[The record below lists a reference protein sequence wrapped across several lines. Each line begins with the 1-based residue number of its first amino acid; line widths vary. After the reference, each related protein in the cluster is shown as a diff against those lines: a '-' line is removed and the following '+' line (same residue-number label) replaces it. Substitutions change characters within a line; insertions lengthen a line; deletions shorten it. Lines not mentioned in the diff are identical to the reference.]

1 MHPNIF
7 CADIVRADR
16 FLLTIILW
24 TGVTLAAGGNAAAQ
38 NTRNA
43 FSESALRSKVE
54 FLSDSLCAGRGMGTR
69 GGSEAAFW
77 LLRQFSALNLT
88 PIGHFAHSFTMS
100 DKVGHNIIGSIPGR
114 RSGKYIIVMAHYDNL
129 GTLDGKLYP
138 GADSNASGVAAL
150 LSLAQAFS
158 HSYKASGQCD
168 HTLIF
173 AALDGRQAN
182 MAGAGALCRELLDS
196 KLKDPRTGFIINKE
210 DIVQVV
216 NLDIVGSCLAPL
228 DAKRPDYLIMLGG
241 KSYQNDLL
249 SFINRSQDIGLDL
262 GFDYYGSR
270 DFTELFYKKICD
282 QRPFIENGIPA
293 VLFTSGITLRT
304 NRTDDVASSL
314 DYSVLRRRI
323 ELIYHW
329 ISMLR

>member
-1 MHPNIF
+1 M
-7 CADIVRADR
+7 RADR
-16 FLLTIILW
+16 FLLTLILW
-24 TGVTLAAGGNAAAQ
+24 TGAVLAAGGNAAAQ
-38 NTRNA
+38 NNLSA
-43 FSESALRSKVE
+43 FSEKALRSKVE
-54 FLSDSLCAGRGMGTR
+54 FLSDSLCAGRGSGTP

-77 LLRQFSALNLT
+77 LSRQFSRLNLT
-88 PIGHFAHSFTMS
+88 PLGYFSHSFPLS
-100 DKVGHNIIGSIPGR
+100 DKAGHNIIGSIPGR
-114 RSGKYIIVMAHYDNL
+114 KSDKYVIIMAHYDNL
-129 GTLDGKLYP
+129 GTLSGTLYP

-158 HSYKASGQCD
+158 HSYKASGQGAP
-168 HTLIF
+168 TLIF

-182 MAGAGALCRELLDS
+182 MAGAYALCAELMDS

-210 DIVQVV
+210 DILQVV
-216 NLDIVGSCLAPL
+216 NLDIIGSTLAPL

-241 KSYQNDLL
+241 EQYHKDMLNFL
-249 SFINRSQDIGLDL
+249 NRSQGIGLDL

-270 DFTELFYKKICD
+270 DFTELFYRRICD
-282 QRPFIENGIPA
+282 QRPFLEKGIPA

>member
-1 MHPNIF
+1 M
-7 CADIVRADR
+7 RADR
-16 FLLTIILW
+16 ILLTIFLW
-24 TGVTLAAGGNAAAQ
+24 TGTILAAGDKAAAQ
-38 NTRNA
+38 SA
-43 FSESALRSKVE
+43 FSERVLRSKVE
-54 FLSDSLCAGRGMGTR
+54 FLSDSLCAGRGSGTP
-69 GGSEAAFW
+69 GANEAAFW
-77 LLRQFSALNLT
+77 LSRQFSHLNLT
-88 PIGHFAHSFTMS
+88 PLGHFAHSFAMT
-100 DKVGHNIIGSIPGR
+100 DKAGHNIIGSIPGR

-150 LSLAQAFS
+150 LALAQAFS
-158 HSYKASGQCD
+158 HSPKASGQCD
-168 HTLIF
+168 ATLIF
-173 AALDGRQAN
+173 AALDGRQAS
-182 MAGAGALCRELLDS
+182 MAGAYAFCQELLDA

-210 DIVQVV
+210 DILQVV
-216 NLDIVGSCLAPL
+216 NLDIIGSTLAPL
-228 DAKRPDYLIMLGG
+228 DAERPDYLIMLGG
-241 KSYQNDLL
+241 QQYQRDML

-270 DFTELFYKKICD
+270 DFTELFYRRICD
-282 QRPFIENGIPA
+282 QRPFLENGIPA

-323 ELIYHW
+323 ELIYRW

>member
-1 MHPNIF
+1 MLLNIF
-7 CADIVRADR
+7 YADTVTARR
-16 FLLTIILW
+16 FLLTIFLW
-24 TGVTLAAGGNAAAQ
+24 TGAILAAGGNAAAQ
-38 NTRNA
+38 SSRSA
-43 FSESALRSKVE
+43 FSERALRSKVE
-54 FLSDSLCAGRGMGTR
+54 FLSDSLCFGRGSSTPGA
-69 GGSEAAFW
+69 SEAAFW
-77 LLRQFSALNLT
+77 LARQFSHLNLT
-88 PIGHFAHSFTMS
+88 PLGHFAHSFTMP

-114 RSGKYIIVMAHYDNL
+114 KAGKYVIIMAHYDGL

-158 HSYKASGQCD
+158 HSYSASGQSGP
-168 HTLIF
+168 TLLF
-173 AALDGRQAN
+173 VALDGRQAN
-182 MAGAGALCRELLDS
+182 MAGAYALCNELLDS

-210 DIVQVV
+210 DILQVV
-216 NLDIVGSCLAPL
+216 NLDIIGSTLAPL

-241 KSYQNDLL
+241 EQYQKDLL
-249 SFINRSQDIGLDL
+249 SFINRSQGIGLDL
-262 GFDYYGSR
+262 GFDYYGSK
-270 DFTELFYKKICD
+270 DFTELFYRRICD
-282 QRPFIENGIPA
+282 QRPFLEKGIPA

>member
-1 MHPNIF
+1 M
-7 CADIVRADR
+7 RADR
-16 FLLTIILW
+16 FLLTLILW
-24 TGVTLAAGGNAAAQ
+24 TGAVLAAGGNAAAQ
-38 NTRNA
+38 NNLSA
-43 FSESALRSKVE
+43 FSEKALRSKVE
-54 FLSDSLCAGRGMGTR
+54 FLSDSLCAGRGSGTP

-77 LLRQFSALNLT
+77 LSRQFSRLNLT
-88 PIGHFAHSFTMS
+88 PLGYFSHSFPLS
-100 DKVGHNIIGSIPGR
+100 DKAGHNIIGSIPGR
-114 RSGKYIIVMAHYDNL
+114 KSDKYVIIMAHYDNL
-129 GTLDGKLYP
+129 GTLSGTLYP

-158 HSYKASGQCD
+158 HSYKACGQGAP
-168 HTLIF
+168 TLIF

-182 MAGAGALCRELLDS
+182 MAGAYALCAELMDS

-210 DIVQVV
+210 DILQVV
-216 NLDIVGSCLAPL
+216 NLDIIGSTLAPL

-241 KSYQNDLL
+241 EQYHKDMLNFL
-249 SFINRSQDIGLDL
+249 NRSQGIGLDL

-270 DFTELFYKKICD
+270 DFTELFYRRICD
-282 QRPFIENGIPA
+282 QRPFLEKGIPA

>member
-1 MHPNIF
+1 MLPNIF
-7 CADIVRADR
+7 CADTVRAYR
-16 FLLTIILW
+16 FLLTFSLW
-24 TGVTLAAGGNAAAQ
+24 TGVILAAGGNAAAQ
-38 NTRNA
+38 NSRNA

-54 FLSDSLCAGRGMGTR
+54 FLSDSLCAGRRSGTP

-77 LLRQFSALNLT
+77 LSRQFSHLNLT
-88 PIGHFAHSFTMS
+88 PLGHFAHSFALPQNA
-100 DKVGHNIIGSIPGR
+100 GHNIIGSIPGR
-114 RSGKYIIVMAHYDNL
+114 KGGKYVIIMAHYDNL
-129 GTLDGKLYP
+129 GTLEGTLYP

-158 HSYKASGQCD
+158 HSYKASGQCGP
-168 HTLIF
+168 TLIF

-182 MAGAGALCRELLDS
+182 MAGAYALCRELLES

-210 DIVQVV
+210 DILQVV
-216 NLDIVGSCLAPL
+216 NLDIVGSTLAPL

-241 KSYQNDLL
+241 EQYQKDLL
-249 SFINRSQDIGLDL
+249 SFINRSQGIGLDL

-270 DFTELFYKKICD
+270 DFTEMFYRRICD
-282 QRPFIENGIPA
+282 QRPFLEKGIPS

-314 DYSVLRRRI
+314 DYSVLRRRV